1 MNTIHPQLSNLDD
14 YEYWLS
20 LAREVEPLFGA
31 MVDDPIF
38 QSSVQQAI
46 ENGSAICV
54 KSLEENPSG
63 KLLGGVILSF
73 EENEILWLA
82 VTEEARGR
90 GIGQVLLCDALNRLD
105 PTRPT
110 RVETFE
116 ETVPAGQ
123 PARNLYIR
131 MGFRDSKKGGTNP
144 AGIPTMIMIRPPTA

>member
-90 GIGQVLLCDALNRLD
+90 GMGQVLLCDALNRLD

-110 RVETFE
+110 RWRLLKKQYLPVSQPETCIYGWDSGIRKK
-116 ETVPAGQ
+116 AG
-123 PARNLYIR
+123 PIR
-131 MGFRDSKKGGTNP
+131 LEYLQ
-144 AGIPTMIMIRPPTA
+144 